1 MINEYRGL
9 GAGIILLKRHVGFQN
24 IWAHHARI
32 ISSSAH
38 PGLVGL
44 VAVGAIY
51 QIGSW
56 SADASRTIAGS
67 ARTVSD
73 LNR

>member
-1 MINEYRGL
+1 MRGSFHL
-9 GAGIILLKRHVGFQN
+9 RLTHRILAIGVV
-24 IWAHHARI
+24 
-32 ISSSAH
+32 
-38 PGLVGL
+38 GLVGL